1 MANFSSAC
9 HHDVEVS
16 IHEFPVIYGAV
27 WDPCDADNIGHSL
40 YNISLKNG
48 LQSQFV
54 VKTSLVACSL
64 VVKTCDLKACTNLY
78 ESSGHFHAW
87 RSTFRSFLVGHI
99 YIMQEMNANSTT
111 LSSVSGITSLGHN
124 WHVHELPL
132 QTEADSC
139 TSAGSHFNPFN
150 VPTGGR
156 RHMALTFQANS
167 TVRYFFT
174 DTSSSLAGPTSI
186 IGKSLV
192 IHVANGGKGGLGE
205 MLWGRGL

>member
-1 MANFSSAC
+1 MALHFPILSCRTYLHYARN
-9 HHDVEVS
+9 
-16 IHEFPVIYGAV
+16 EFGRVMFRQPV
-27 WDPCDADNIGHSL
+27 
-40 YNISLKNG
+40 
-48 LQSQFV
+48 
-54 VKTSLVACSL
+54 
-64 VVKTCDLKACTNLY
+64 
-78 ESSGHFHAW
+78 
-87 RSTFRSFLVGHI
+87 
-99 YIMQEMNANSTT
+99 

-150 VPTGGR
+150 VPTGGSYNQECGS
-156 RHMALTFQANS
+156 HNPLLCETGDYANS

-192 IHVANGGKGGLGE
+192 IHVANGGA
-205 MLWGRGL
+205 MLAVCVCGVSDTSLHVL

>member
-1 MANFSSAC
+1 MALASFRKTIVGRVMFRQPVAALF
-9 HHDVEVS
+9 DDLS
-16 IHEFPVIYGAV
+16 ILIE
-27 WDPCDADNIGHSL
+27 
-40 YNISLKNG
+40 
-48 LQSQFV
+48 
-54 VKTSLVACSL
+54 
-64 VVKTCDLKACTNLY
+64 
-78 ESSGHFHAW
+78 
-87 RSTFRSFLVGHI
+87 
-99 YIMQEMNANSTT
+99 

-192 IHVANGGKGGLGE
+192 IHGCDGDKHGFHETTGLKNTQRKGLKKI
-205 MLWGRGL
+205 LFS